1 MLKQMQRRM
10 VAGIVALAIVLAN
23 MLLPAMPVFASHGN
37 NGTLKV
43 HEKGTPSGTES
54 NDPKVCTF
62 NFEGFGFDDYMS
74 GYIVI
79 KGQGQTNGTYG
90 PYAFGPTN
98 NHGYAQTSY
107 FNDGI
112 GSTTIPN
119 GHYKAT
125 LYGKKNGQI
134 NYQDDKA
141 KSKVFKIECAAPVKD
156 ASAGL
161 NLTQATCES
170 KSVASVVNL
179 VNAALTSNGGVLD
192 QTVGTHTATFTANA
206 GHLFTV
212 NDQTT
217 LNIDYTIVAQL
228 TGEQCEEEPTVV
240 TPEAPVAYDYCY
252 SDEDYIWVPH
262 TEGVIYKANGD
273 AGYGYYQYEKGSTVV
288 ITAEPAE
295 GYVFS
300 EGATTS
306 WTFDAEDFSDKQCL
320 EITKTAKVASD
331 TNLDGK
337 IGVGDTVTWEITVT
351 NTSDLEYEPFYV
363 MVEDDGTV
371 LENDGYIGTLGAG
384 ESETLTATSTITEEQ
399 MAACKVVNVATFYG
413 WRLRAEL
420 AKTEQLDLSMNKE
433 ESAPFATDSATAE
446 YVLDCPGRGEYT
458 PETPK
463 TPVIPVLPYTA
474 GASTP
479 IVAISAL
486 SVASLI
492 LVAGAAIKS
501 RLLA

>member
-1 MLKQMQRRM
+1 MQRRM
-10 VAGIVALAIVLAN
+10 VAGIAALAIVLAN

-192 QTVGTHTATFTANA
+192 QTVGTHTAIFTAVP
-206 GHLFTV
+206 GHLFTS
-212 NDQTT
+212 NNQTI
-217 LNIDYTIVAQL
+217 LQVPYTIAAQL
-228 TGEQCEEEPTVV
+228 TGKRCEEGPKKPVIKATVQC
-240 TPEAPVAYDYCY
+240 T
-252 SDEDYIWVPH
+252 
-262 TEGVIYKANGD
+262 
-273 AGYGYYQYEKGSTVV
+273 TV
-288 ITAEPAE
+288 
-295 GYVFS
+295 
-300 EGATTS
+300 
-306 WTFDAEDFSDKQCL
+306 
-320 EITKTAKVASD
+320 
-331 TNLDGK
+331 DGK
-337 IGVGDTVTWEITVT
+337 IKIGVTLTNSGDLEGSADVNGESIGLDPAETTTVYLDSGSHVLVTFDYPDDNSDTVLY
-351 NTSDLEYEPFYV
+351 NQ
-363 MVEDDGTV
+363 
-371 LENDGYIGTLGAG
+371 A
-384 ESETLTATSTITEEQ
+384 LTCE
-399 MAACKVVNVATFYG
+399 
-413 WRLRAEL
+413 
-420 AKTEQLDLSMNKE
+420 
-433 ESAPFATDSATAE
+433 
-446 YVLDCPGRGEYT
+446 PGRGGET

-463 TPVIPVLPYTA
+463 TPEVPVVLPYTA